1 MLNIE
6 SLSQFK
12 AIPIEEIKTG
22 DFVVNLGEVVEIDKF
37 PNHIDLIILRLNEK
51 YVIKFSLETLIVI
64 K

>member
-12 AIPIEEIKTG
+12 AIPIEQIKTG
-22 DFVVNLGEVVEIDKF
+22 DFVINLGEVVEIDKF

>member
-12 AIPIEEIKTG
+12 TIPIEEIKTG
-22 DFVVNLGEVVEIDKF
+22 DFVINLGEVVEIDKF

>member
-12 AIPIEEIKTG
+12 TIPIEEIKTG
-22 DFVVNLGEVVEIDKF
+22 DFVINLGEVVEIDKF
-37 PNHIDLIILRLNEK
+37 PNHIDLIIHRLNEK

>member
-22 DFVVNLGEVVEIDKF
+22 DFVINLGEVVEIDKF

>member
-12 AIPIEEIKTG
+12 TIPIEELKTG
-22 DFVVNLGEVVEIDKF
+22 DFVINLGEVVEIDKF